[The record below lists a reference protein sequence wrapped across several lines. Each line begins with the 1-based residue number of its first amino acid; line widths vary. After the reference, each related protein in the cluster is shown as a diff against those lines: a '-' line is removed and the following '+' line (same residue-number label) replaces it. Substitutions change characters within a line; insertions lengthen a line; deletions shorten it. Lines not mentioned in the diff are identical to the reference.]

1 MPRKK
6 RLTPEERQAAQA
18 NRVRVVEFGSSELGR
33 FLRLVRLDEN
43 VSMYDMDKKT
53 KKRIGSSEISRWER
67 GIRKPTP
74 EMVGA
79 YLALLGVEF
88 DEIALEI
95 VRLLVKDYF
104 SRMEQ
109 GYEDEMAKLTGSAID
124 GSAGDGTEGGTEAS
138 NQDG

>member
-1 MPRKK
+1 
-6 RLTPEERQAAQA
+6 
-18 NRVRVVEFGSSELGR
+18 
-33 FLRLVRLDEN
+33 
-43 VSMYDMDKKT
+43 MYDMDKKT

-109 GYEDEMAKLTGSAID
+109 GYEDEMAKLAGGAID

-138 NQDG
+138 NQNG